1 MAEYDGEIRIKTV
14 VDSSEI
20 EKDIMNQKKS
30 YEELA
35 KEQDYLVKNQIKLE
49 KEKAKLIN
57 KQIVLNERLIALSNR
72 EQKIRDKI
80 EFTKKQSEFGNLPGG
95 FFSPKEEMKL
105 KHYQLDLNEVIS
117 KESRLKKEIESVN
130 SAIDSNITNL
140 NKTSEIL
147 KINASSMES
156 IEKSIEEISKIK
168 TEIEEIQ
175 KGIEESDK
183 NIEEL
188 KKGFSEIAKSQ
199 MAIKKLNEA
208 LDNMETSPS
217 EENLKKL
224 NEAFKNLGAEPSI
237 EGIKKLIESLKK
249 LKEENAEKAIKK
261 LNESLKNLEIQETA
275 IKIGKLIELL
285 GNGDTQTKRSKK
297 AIRALIA
304 SLKDLQQIEQPEEVI
319 KKLNESLDN
328 VKTDQSRENIE
339 KLIKSLKDLK
349 SMSPK
354 QELLETIKTEKPILS
369 ITKLKSRFQD
379 LNKAFINFAN
389 KEKESKNFDGFSKP
403 LANNI
408 KSASN
413 YLERFSNRIFNLAK
427 TAFVFNVIR
436 SGFNE
441 LSKGLRALISSDDVL
456 SSSLNE
462 IRANLLTAFAPIY
475 QAAIPA
481 LRELG
486 RFLSWASLQLA
497 TFMSALFGKTLSQ
510 SQKSAYEMS
519 AAINSS
525 TKSLKKQSKGL
536 KSVSKEAEKTS
547 DVLASFD
554 KIEVLDDKSSTPKKN
569 EEQQNELPPISP
581 PSINKK
587 AFKKVD
593 SEISSFWE
601 KIANRIKEPFKN
613 LDLSRLTGS
622 FEKLKQTLSNFG
634 KSTVE
639 GLWWIYE
646 NVLAPFATW
655 TISEVLPRFFDVFSA
670 SLEAIQPI
678 AKQAGEDLKNL
689 YDIFLKPIAE
699 WTGSKVIEFLE
710 GFSDALNRIADFFGD
725 GNNKVYLEWLVS
737 FLEGLASTL
746 VLSGIKKLA
755 TLITV
760 NLVPAIWAMTTAF
773 FSNPWNWVVLGI
785 SSVITAIIMISKHWD
800 EMKKYF
806 NDAWEGANGV
816 IDGLKQRFNG
826 FKTFISGWID
836 FIGGLFT
843 LDWTRIWKAFVNIV
857 IGSINRFT
865 GTLNVI
871 TSAIRAV
878 WNIIAGVINLAVDS
892 INNVG
897 FKLPDWL
904 GGNEFKLRIKRVE
917 TIPIN
922 AFKIPTIPA
931 LAQGAVLDG
940 SNPFLAWVNDQPKGQ
955 TNIETPLNTMV
966 EAFNT
971 ALKGNSTANNVIIQ
985 ASGDVS
991 QLISYLHFEL
1001 KKENSMIGDNMI
1013 TGDVYV

>member
-1 MAEYDGEIRIKTV
+1 MSEYDGEIRIKTV

-35 KEQDYLVKNQIKLE
+35 KEQDYLLKNQIKLE
-49 KEKAKLIN
+49 KEKSKLIS
-57 KQIVLNERLIALSNR
+57 KQTILNERLIALSNR

-156 IEKSIEEISKIK
+156 IEKSIEEISKIR
-168 TEIEEIQ
+168 TEIEELQ
-175 KGIEESDK
+175 KGIEESQKGIEEAEK
-183 NIEEL
+183 NIEEA
-188 KKGFSEIAKSQ
+188 KKGFSEIAKAQRESKSA
-199 MAIKKLNEA
+199 MKEVNESLENIKTESTDGKIKKLKRRF
-208 LDNMETSPS
+208 
-217 EENLKKL
+217 EELT
-224 NEAFKNLGAEPSI
+224 
-237 EGIKKLIESLKK
+237 ES
-249 LKEENAEKAIKK
+249 
-261 LNESLKNLEIQETA
+261 
-275 IKIGKLIELL
+275 
-285 GNGDTQTKRSKK
+285 
-297 AIRALIA
+297 
-304 SLKDLQQIEQPEEVI
+304 
-319 KKLNESLDN
+319 
-328 VKTDQSRENIE
+328 
-339 KLIKSLKDLK
+339 
-349 SMSPK
+349 
-354 QELLETIKTEKPILS
+354 
-369 ITKLKSRFQD
+369 
-379 LNKAFINFAN
+379 FINFAN
-389 KEKESKNFDGFSKP
+389 KAKEIKNFDGFSKP

-408 KSASN
+408 KSINNSF
-413 YLERFSNRIFNLAK
+413 ERFSNRIFNLAK
-427 TAFVFNVIR
+427 TAFIFNIIR

-441 LSKGLRALISSDDVL
+441 LSKGLRALIRSDDVL
-456 SSSLNE
+456 SNSLNQ

-475 QAAIPA
+475 QAVLPA

-486 RFLSWASLQLA
+486 KFLSWASLQLA
-497 TFMSALFGKTLSQ
+497 TFTSALFGKTLSQ
-510 SQKSAYEMS
+510 SQQSAYEMS
-519 AAINSS
+519 NAINES

-536 KSVSKEAEKTS
+536 KSVSKEAEKAS
-547 DVLASFD
+547 NSLASFD
-554 KIEVLDDKSSTPKKN
+554 RIEVLADEPKKD
-569 EEQQNELPPISP
+569 ELSQIAP
-581 PSINKK
+581 PSIDKNS
-587 AFKKVD
+587 FKKVD

-613 LDLSRLTGS
+613 LDLSRLTGA
-622 FEKLKQTLSNFG
+622 FEKLKQTLSKFG

-646 NVLAPFATW
+646 NVLAPLATW

-710 GFSDALNRIADFFGD
+710 GFSDALNRIAEFFGE

-737 FLEGLASTL
+737 FLEGLAATF

-755 TLITV
+755 TLILF

-773 FSNPWNWVVLGI
+773 FSNPWTWVVLGI
-785 SSVITAIIMISKHWD
+785 SSVITAIIMISKHWE

-806 NDAWEGANGV
+806 NDSWESAKGV
-816 IDGLKQRFNG
+816 IDGLKQIFNG
-826 FKTFISGWID
+826 FKTYIIGWID

-843 LDWTRIWKAFVNIV
+843 LDWKRICKAFANIG
-857 IGSINRFT
+857 IGSINRFI
-865 GTLNVI
+865 GALNAI
-871 TSAIRAV
+871 TSAISAV

-922 AFKIPTIPA
+922 AFKIPTIPE

>member
-1 MAEYDGEIRIKTV
+1 MSEYDGEIRIKTV

-35 KEQDYLVKNQIKLE
+35 KEQDYLLKNQIKLE
-49 KEKAKLIN
+49 KEKSKLIS
-57 KQIVLNERLIALSNR
+57 KQTILNERLIALSNR

-140 NKTSEIL
+140 NKTSEML
-147 KINASSMES
+147 KLNASIMES

-175 KGIEESDK
+175 KGIEESQKGIEESQKGIEEAEK
-183 NIEEL
+183 NIEEA
-188 KKGFSEIAKSQ
+188 KKGFSEIAKAQRESKSA
-199 MAIKKLNEA
+199 MKEVNESLENIKTESTDGKIKKLKRRF
-208 LDNMETSPS
+208 
-217 EENLKKL
+217 EELT
-224 NEAFKNLGAEPSI
+224 
-237 EGIKKLIESLKK
+237 ES
-249 LKEENAEKAIKK
+249 
-261 LNESLKNLEIQETA
+261 
-275 IKIGKLIELL
+275 
-285 GNGDTQTKRSKK
+285 
-297 AIRALIA
+297 
-304 SLKDLQQIEQPEEVI
+304 
-319 KKLNESLDN
+319 
-328 VKTDQSRENIE
+328 
-339 KLIKSLKDLK
+339 
-349 SMSPK
+349 
-354 QELLETIKTEKPILS
+354 
-369 ITKLKSRFQD
+369 
-379 LNKAFINFAN
+379 FINFAN
-389 KEKESKNFDGFSKP
+389 KAKEIKNFDGFSKP

-408 KSASN
+408 KSINNSF
-413 YLERFSNRIFNLAK
+413 ERFSNRIFNLAK
-427 TAFVFNVIR
+427 TAFIFNIIR

-441 LSKGLRALISSDDVL
+441 LSKGLRALIRSDDVL
-456 SSSLNE
+456 SNSLNQ

-475 QAAIPA
+475 QAVLPA

-486 RFLSWASLQLA
+486 KFLSWASLQLA
-497 TFMSALFGKTLSQ
+497 TFTSALFGKTLSQ
-510 SQKSAYEMS
+510 SQQSAYEMS
-519 AAINSS
+519 NAINES

-536 KSVSKEAEKTS
+536 KSVSKEAEKAS
-547 DVLASFD
+547 NSLASFD
-554 KIEVLDDKSSTPKKN
+554 RIEVLADEPKKD
-569 EEQQNELPPISP
+569 EKQKDELPQIVP
-581 PSINKK
+581 PSIDKNS
-587 AFKKVD
+587 FNEVD

-613 LDLSRLTGS
+613 LDLSRLTGA
-622 FEKLKQTLSNFG
+622 FEKLKQTLSKFG

-646 NVLAPFATW
+646 NVLAPLATW

-710 GFSDALNRIADFFGD
+710 GFSDALNRIAEFFGE

-737 FLEGLASTL
+737 FLEGLAATF

-755 TLITV
+755 TLILF

-773 FSNPWNWVVLGI
+773 FSNPWTWVVAGI
-785 SSVITAIIMISKHWD
+785 GLVIGAIIMAIRHWD
-800 EMKKYF
+800 DIKKFFENLWEGFKKVIDDMKSKISEF
-806 NDAWEGANGV
+806 GKKVGEWIESIKSAISNKWNEIWEGASIGV
-816 IDGLKQRFNG
+816 KEFGNKVIRVLNSITYGIRKVLNFVVDGINSLTDKING
-826 FKTFISGWID
+826 F
-836 FIGGLFT
+836 
-843 LDWTRIWKAFVNIV
+843 
-857 IGSINRFT
+857 
-865 GTLNVI
+865 
-871 TSAIRAV
+871 
-878 WNIIAGVINLAVDS
+878 
-892 INNVG
+892 G
-897 FKLPDWL
+897 FKIPDWL
-904 GGNEFKLRIKRVE
+904 GGFEFKMNV
-917 TIPIN
+917 P
-922 AFKIPTIPA
+922 KIPRVSESFLKIPE

>member
-1 MAEYDGEIRIKTV
+1 
-14 VDSSEI
+14 
-20 EKDIMNQKKS
+20 
-30 YEELA
+30 
-35 KEQDYLVKNQIKLE
+35 
-49 KEKAKLIN
+49 
-57 KQIVLNERLIALSNR
+57 
-72 EQKIRDKI
+72 
-80 EFTKKQSEFGNLPGG
+80 
-95 FFSPKEEMKL
+95 
-105 KHYQLDLNEVIS
+105 
-117 KESRLKKEIESVN
+117 
-130 SAIDSNITNL
+130 
-140 NKTSEIL
+140 
-147 KINASSMES
+147 
-156 IEKSIEEISKIK
+156 
-168 TEIEEIQ
+168 
-175 KGIEESDK
+175 
-183 NIEEL
+183 
-188 KKGFSEIAKSQ
+188 

-369 ITKLKSRFQD
+369 IAKSKFQD

-389 KEKESKNFDGFSKP
+389 KAKESKNFDGFSKP

-554 KIEVLDDKSSTPKKN
+554 KIEVLDDKSSTPKKD

-806 NDAWEGANGV
+806 NDAWESAKGV
-816 IDGLKQRFNG
+816 IDGLKQMFNG

-836 FIGGLFT
+836 FIRGLFT
-843 LDWTRIWKAFVNIV
+843 FDWARVWEAFVNIV

-865 GTLNVI
+865 GALDI
-871 TSAIRAV
+871 IISALAFI
-878 WNIIAGVINLAVDS
+878 WNSIAGIINLGIAS
-892 INNVG
+892 ISG

-904 GGNEFKLRIKRVE
+904 GGKEIKINFRLPTFPRGKYRIPE
-917 TIPIN
+917 L
-922 AFKIPTIPA
+922 PA